1 MGDKMIKYP
10 VLKSGATI
18 GVTAPS
24 SGLKEQFHELMKQS
38 INRMERDGYKMVCE
52 EVVWTQDKAK
62 SANANKR
69 ANELNLMMNDE
80 KIDFIFPPWG
90 GELAIEILDQLAF

>member
-1 MGDKMIKYP
+1 M
-10 VLKSGATI
+10 VLD
-18 GVTAPS
+18 
-24 SGLKEQFHELMKQS
+24 L
-38 INRMERDGYKMVCE
+38 
-52 EVVWTQDKAK
+52 DKAK